1 MTVIISHY
9 ILRVQISVSST
20 LILVF
25 VRTDRCMKEL
35 FNLCFSA
42 LKKHGAGPCS
52 LLKRLVFPFNKDSAD
67 LLSALLDFLR
77 QIANTEAMVSIWL
90 FSSCMFL
97 MEAHVNYNCTCSQSN
112 CKITVK
118 GCN

>member
-25 VRTDRCMKEL
+25 IKTDRKL
-35 FNLCFSA
+35 LNLCFSA
-42 LKKHGAGPCS
+42 LKKHGAGLCS

-77 QIANTEAMVSIWL
+77 QIANTETMVSIWL
-90 FSSCMFL
+90 FSSCMFHI
-97 MEAHVNYNCTCSQSN
+97 EIHVN
-112 CKITVK
+112 
-118 GCN
+118 